1 MTIDGAPVT
10 LLNVVLECDKEVT
23 PWCDCTESVGN
34 TPKSHQPLSVSEDVI
49 VPKLNRKK
57 HLSQDG

>member
-1 MTIDGAPVT
+1 MTIDGAPFT
-10 LLNVVLECDKEVT
+10 LLNVMLKCDKEVT
-23 PWCDCTESVGN
+23 PWCDCTENVGN
-34 TPKSHQPLSVSEDVI
+34 TPRSQQSFSKSEDVI